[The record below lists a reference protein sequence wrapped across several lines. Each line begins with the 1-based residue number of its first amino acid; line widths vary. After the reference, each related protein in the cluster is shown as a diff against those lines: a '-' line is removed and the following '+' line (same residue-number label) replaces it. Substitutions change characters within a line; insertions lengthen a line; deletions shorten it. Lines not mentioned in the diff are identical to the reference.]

1 MGVDMRTRE
10 DIESYLMRSGLSF
23 DAIDGKDMWLVREPA
38 TTEKIIVSL
47 TGPVVIFRAKVLGL
61 DRISQRAELFE
72 ALLRI
77 NASDML
83 QGAYGIADDAVVL
96 IAALRLENLDYNE
109 FQGVIDDFSL
119 AFTNHYE
126 QLAGFRDV
134 A

>member
-1 MGVDMRTRE
+1 MRTRE
-10 DIESYLMRSGLSF
+10 DIESYLMRSGLGH
-23 DAIDGKDMWLVREPA
+23 DNIGDKDMWLVREPA
-38 TTEKIIVSL
+38 TTEKIIVRL
-47 TGPVVIFRAKVLGL
+47 AGPVVIFRAKVMELG
-61 DRISQRAELFE
+61 RVARREELFE

-83 QGAYGIADDAVVL
+83 QGSYGIAEDAVVL

-126 QLAGFRDV
+126 QLAAFRD
-134 A
+134 AA

>member
-1 MGVDMRTRE
+1 
-10 DIESYLMRSGLSF
+10 
-23 DAIDGKDMWLVREPA
+23 MWLVREPA

-47 TGPVVIFRAKVLGL
+47 AGPVVIFRAKVMELE
-61 DRISQRAELFE
+61 RVKRREELFE
-72 ALLRI
+72 ALLHI

-83 QGAYGIADDAVVL
+83 QGSYGIADDAVVL

-126 QLAGFRDV
+126 QLAAYRD
-134 A
+134 AA

>member
-1 MGVDMRTRE
+1 MRTRE
-10 DIESYLMRSGLSF
+10 DVESYLMRSRLGHE
-23 DAIDGKDMWLVREPA
+23 AIEGKEMWVVHEPA

-47 TGPVVIFRAKVLGL
+47 AGPVVIFRAKVMRI
-61 DRISQRAELFE
+61 DRIEDRVGLYE

-83 QGAYGIADDAVVL
+83 QGAYGLADDAVVL
-96 IAALRLENLDYNE
+96 TAALRLENLDYNE

-126 QLAGFRDV
+126 ELAAFRE
-134 A
+134 AA

>member
-1 MGVDMRTRE
+1 MRTRE
-10 DIESYLMRSGLSF
+10 DIESYLMRSGLSH
-23 DAIDGKDMWLVREPA
+23 DSIGDKDMWLVREPA

-47 TGPVVIFRAKVLGL
+47 AGPVVIFRAKVLTL
-61 DRISQRAELFE
+61 ESVNQRLELFE

-96 IAALRLENLDYNE
+96 TAALRLENLDYNE

-126 QLAGFRDV
+126 QLAVFRDV